1 MNDKI
6 ETNGIN
12 CTNGKPEN
20 YLTIRLLMQGKEVGS
35 IIGKKGDNI
44 KSIREQSGARITISD
59 GSTPERI
66 VTINSPV
73 ENANKAFTLI
83 CKKFEDDLKQT
94 CTASTIPPITL
105 RLIVPASQCGSI
117 IGKSGSK
124 IKEIREKTGASI
136 QVASEMLPGSTER
149 AVTLSGKLDSIVECF
164 KLVAEIM
171 LESPPKGDTL
181 SYKPRQAVATQPIT
195 APIVFAHGQAYQI
208 QGQYA
213 IPIPA
218 NEVAKLIQ
226 IGAIS
231 QIPAPAQ
238 PPLASM
244 LHNQTP
250 PPVTV
255 NPVTVSATPGP
266 PVSAASSAR
275 NVVQTHEMSIPN
287 DLIGCIIGRGG
298 QKISEIRLVSGAN
311 IKIADLEDGNPDRH
325 VSITGTPDQIQL
337 AQFLINA
344 STSAYAAS
352 LYANNSIVLTNGSTT
367 PTSNTSSPVSST
379 SQNELITTTSATNTN
394 DLDTNNLLLQKTNL
408 VLQTQTVLQPVLLT
422 YPTDQI
428 QNQFSLHYQQHLLTK
443 NQQSRDF
450 KRQQF
455 HFKPY

>member
-1 MNDKI
+1 MNDKT
-6 ETNGIN
+6 EANGTNG
-12 CTNGKPEN
+12 TNGKQEN
-20 YLTIRLLMQGKEVGS
+20 FVTIRLLMQGKEVGS

-73 ENANKAFTLI
+73 ENANKAFSLI
-83 CKKFEDDLKQT
+83 CKKFEDDSRQT
-94 CTASTIPPITL
+94 CTTGTMPPITL

-149 AVTLSGKLDSIVECF
+149 AVTLSGKHDSIIECF
-164 KLVAEIM
+164 KYVAEI
-171 LESPPKGDTL
+171 LIESPAKGDTL
-181 SYKPRQAVATQPIT
+181 SYKPRSSANTQPIT

-218 NEVAKLIQ
+218 SEVAKLIQ

-231 QIPAPAQ
+231 QVPAPAP
-238 PPLASM
+238 PPLAAYFYRYDETTV

-250 PPVTV
+250 QPVTV
-255 NPVTVSATPGP
+255 NPTVAVPSTGNSTVSST
-266 PVSAASSAR
+266 AR
-275 NVVQTHEMSIPN
+275 SVVQTHEMTIPN

-325 VSITGTPDQIQL
+325 VSISGTPDQIQL

-344 STSAYAAS
+344 STNAYAAS
-352 LYANNSIVLTNGSTT
+352 LYANSSIVLTSGSTT
-367 PTSNTSSPVSST
+367 PTSSTSSPVSQNSIDVIVPNST
-379 SQNELITTTSATNTN
+379 NPN
-394 DLDTNNLLLQKTNL
+394 DIDSNNLFKANL
-408 VLQTQTVLQPVLLT
+408 VLQSMVQPVLVS
-422 YPTDQI
+422 YPEQI
-428 QNQFSLHYQQHLLTK
+428 NQASMQYQHHFISK
-443 NQQSRDF
+443 NLNRDL
-450 KRQQF
+450 KRQQL